1 MSLCPSSSCMMCR
14 SVPCSSRWVAKEW
27 RSICTCT
34 QCLMSARCAVSFS
47 TFTKALAE
55 YGSPG
60 VSLKQPF
67 LRMVFSEY
75 IGGIVACLFHV
86 CILGKQHGDSL
97 TGYILYPYVIRT
109 VSFFLV
115 QYDAFSLFLN
125 MIHMAECSVIQMQI
139 YTKKQKNQQ
148 VGWFCFVKALL
159 TGIYCCLMLPAPCIL
174 GFQQRIEEVQAP

>member
-1 MSLCPSSSCMMCR
+1 M
-14 SVPCSSRWVAKEW
+14 
-27 RSICTCT
+27 CTCT
-34 QCLMSARCAVSFS
+34 RCLIPARSTASFQYFNQCARRILL
-47 TFTKALAE
+47 TGTI
-55 YGSPG
+55 P
-60 VSLKQPF
+60 LKQPF